1 MLAQFSEMT
10 TEQSLFVFGV
20 AIFALMMFMISL
32 RRRRF
37 REGSPRQYRREIDS
51 ATRESTAIRQDLQS
65 VLVELN
71 DLSRTINGQID
82 TRFAKLEI
90 SIADADRRINELKAL
105 LTRAESINHS
115 GGPGRADSD
124 SDEDAGERVARA
136 NAEAAK
142 MEWLVSDDA
151 TTQVEGAKPGLAAAT
166 EAAFVESAG
175 TISGSEEAD
184 SGATDETD
192 ALHHRIQELSDAG
205 WPPVEIAKRVERT
218 IGEVELIL
226 HLRRRAA
233 KSRAGP

>member
-1 MLAQFSEMT
+1 MLAQFSDMT

-32 RRRRF
+32 RRRRL
-37 REGSPRQYRREIDS
+37 RDGSPRQYRREIDS

-71 DLSRTINGQID
+71 DLSRTVNGQID

-90 SIADADRRINELKAL
+90 SIADADRRINELKSL
-105 LTRAESINHS
+105 LARAESLRKQEGS
-115 GGPGRADSD
+115 GSTDSGD
-124 SDEDAGERVARA
+124 AAGEQVARE

-151 TTQVEGAKPGLAAAT
+151 TTQIRSEISEVTSADEHASVEP
-166 EAAFVESAG
+166 AG
-175 TISGSEEAD
+175 TLSKSDGTD
-184 SGATDETD
+184 SIAMDETD
-192 ALHHRIQELSDAG
+192 ALHRSIQELSDAG
-205 WPPVEIAKRVERT
+205 WAPVEIAKRVDRA

-233 KSRAGP
+233 RSRAGL